1 MTIGFNPASTKR
13 YVAKIP
19 LGPYPTT
26 IGLISLSIMVA
37 LVSIGLYK
45 LTVYIIEKIKN
56 RKNGLV
62 SR

>member
-1 MTIGFNPASTKR
+1 M
-13 YVAKIP
+13 P

-26 IGLISLSIMVA
+26 IGLISLSIAQA

-45 LTVYIIEKIKN
+45 LTIYIIEKIKN